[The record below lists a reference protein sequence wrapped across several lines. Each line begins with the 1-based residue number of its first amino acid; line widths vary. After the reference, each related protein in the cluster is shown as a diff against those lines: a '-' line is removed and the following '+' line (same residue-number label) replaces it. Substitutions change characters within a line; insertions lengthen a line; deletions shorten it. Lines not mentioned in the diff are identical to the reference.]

1 MFRSQ
6 AVFLTLLYALTLHA
20 AARLT
25 ATGTVVDESTK
36 EPIAG
41 ATVLVHSA
49 GVRTGYDQ
57 FCPTCYLD
65 CGKRAVT
72 DAEGRFSIEGL
83 SPELIFTML
92 VVKDGYGSAFIR
104 KYDPEKG
111 QPAATGLKKRASA
124 ADLKQVVRG
133 KVVDGQGKPVK
144 EALISQQG
152 IQFGEGRRFGDI
164 DWIDLVAVSN
174 REGEFE
180 MAYGKPA
187 TAMVLEVAPRGMA
200 PTLVTLATGGER
212 HTVTVTD
219 GATIRGRLVSGG
231 KPVANADMLLTT
243 HSRYSG
249 NVYQDVRIGTNA
261 DGEFAITNVPPGRVW
276 DLSPRMESLAPKG
289 LAAPVTF
296 VATKDDGHEVQ
307 VGDIQARPAHTVR
320 GRIVLADGSPIP
332 SGMRLGLSPDSGGDR
347 QVAMLPADGAFEF
360 HGVGKGVYTLSPAV
374 KGYRARNADYGI
386 EFLVEGDVDQF
397 NITLHPVKPAT
408 PAKP

>member
-20 AARLT
+20 AGRLT

-104 KYDPEKG
+104 KHDPEKG

-200 PTLVTLATGGER
+200 PTLVTLATGGTTLLADAR
-212 HTVTVTD
+212 AGWSVRGSRSSASASVRIAA
-219 GATIRGRLVSGG
+219 GATAVVSGG
-231 KPVANADMLLTT
+231 IALSLDVELGATLAEVASLVENGEGAAARARLEAHAGHVEAIAAVRRDAALTERARA
-243 HSRYSG
+243 SRALAVSLE
-249 NVYQDVRIGTNA
+249 A
-261 DGEFAITNVPPGRVW
+261 LVPPASFAERRQTAAAILEW
-276 DLSPRMESLAPKG
+276 SLS
-289 LAAPVTF
+289 F
-296 VATKDDGHEVQ
+296 
-307 VGDIQARPAHTVR
+307 AR
-320 GRIVLADGSPIP
+320 
-332 SGMRLGLSPDSGGDR
+332 
-347 QVAMLPADGAFEF
+347 
-360 HGVGKGVYTLSPAV
+360 
-374 KGYRARNADYGI
+374 
-386 EFLVEGDVDQF
+386 
-397 NITLHPVKPAT
+397 
-408 PAKP
+408 